1 MAVFVDKL
9 LIALG
14 IDPRGA
20 EQGLDRVNNSVDR
33 TDAKLDELKHKAGDV
48 ARSIAMQIAGPL
60 LAAFSVGK
68 MVQGYI
74 SDVAEVAEQTGAYNK
89 KLEEERLKKAQLQR
103 VTKEDIELYKRGRE
117 AFVKFQIAMSDFS
130 AKLMR
135 TLMPF
140 IKDLLDKLNRF
151 SNWISHNSNNI
162 IRFLTILASTI
173 TLALIPAVA
182 KFTAALLKNP
192 LVWVAGLVLA
202 LALAIDDLVVYLK
215 GGRSEFDAF
224 WKWLGLTK
232 GDTETLTKAINW
244 LKTSGVDLLKTIGKL
259 TAAFVGM
266 RAVWG
271 VISMVRKAWNALSLS
286 VLANPVVL
294 AIGLLVTAAWMLYK
308 NWDDVCEG
316 AKALWEDLTSLF
328 MSWCRSMADGIEALG
343 ESVASF
349 FTSWGR
355 GIADGFAA
363 LADDI
368 SSALSGIWQGV
379 KDGAS
384 ALAEDA
390 GSALADTWR
399 EMKEGAAAV
408 GETVGNAFT
417 AAGRFIARTWEGVK
431 EGAAAVC
438 ESVGGFFSGMWR
450 GISNGAADAGDAIGR
465 WLSAA
470 GNTVKRGWQ
479 NISEGAAAA
488 GETISDVFDSAGELI
503 AGTWEGVKDGAFS
516 LADDIGSALG
526 SAWQAVSEGASGAGS
541 AIGSALDSA
550 AALASSAWQ
559 GIKDGASALGSDIG
573 SAFGSALDA
582 AGRVWQGI
590 KDGASALV
598 DDIENVFSGLTGWF
612 SSLWDKITG
621 IFDQAIGGIKS
632 GIMSVTDA
640 LGITDSKR
648 DEQAAPTP
656 ADPEFE
662 RQKQAIIARRKK
674 REQTQA
680 VQADN
685 VPAVKTGGAAERKP
699 ESREPALPVRTGVSA
714 PAVKTEK
721 ITEKRTEVRER
732 IVPLV
737 LRAHQAGQQ
746 VQQILA
752 GAGRAQ
758 GVKTPAVNSGA
769 VSNVRNS
776 TQKSTINNDNRRQE
790 VNITVNGNADTK
802 TVGQIKDGV
811 TGVFAQGAAS
821 PVMG

>member
-192 LVWVAGLVLA
+192 LTWVALLVVA
-202 LALAIDDLVVYLK
+202 LALAIDDLIVYLK

-470 GNTVKRGWQ
+470 GNTVKKGWQ

-737 LRAHQAGQQ
+737 LRVHQAGQQ

>member
-192 LVWVAGLVLA
+192 LTWVAGLVLA

-224 WKWLGLTK
+224 WKWLGFTK

-408 GETVGNAFT
+408 GETVGKAFT

-438 ESVGGFFSGMWR
+438 ESVGGFFSGMWQ

-516 LADDIGSALG
+516 LADDIGAALG

-621 IFDQAIGGIKS
+621 IFDRAIGGIKS

-648 DEQAAPTP
+648 DEQADPTP